1 MNKNFKLIK
10 LSILCILLLSV
21 TFGCNLPTR
30 TESSENVASSSP
42 MKLGEMKEV
51 LGGVLVAGEA
61 ITVDSPGDPLDGMRI
76 FAPEN
81 ALTEPVDINISYQEV
96 KSHSYGE
103 HFEPITPLIDI
114 DLQTVSPEDFLEITV
129 PLKVPDGYF
138 ALPFH
143 IDPETNQLE
152 GLPVVGETADSLT
165 FVSKRFSKFIFA
177 MVREIALYEDIDTS
191 FVFGKSNFKF
201 PNMGSWFTPNG
212 HCAGQSLANLYYH
225 EKYEDKPLF
234 DAYDGY
240 DTAFFETPDLW
251 EDDVMV
257 YKLSSIVQSNV
268 WFEGNPD
275 VTYWANFEKRN
286 PLRTYFTIAYLMLI
300 TGKPQLIILSAG
312 EGGEGH
318 AIIAY
323 QKTGSTFYIYDPNIP
338 KDGTRTVAFDLNS
351 SSFQPY
357 HSSLKSNGTPLAFS
371 HFYYIPPKDL
381 VHWELIGD
389 LWSQVESGSLTSDPF
404 PRFRINIVDRDSS
417 FQKMPAI
424 TVEREYETNN
434 AVIDVFVDQ
443 INIPGEVTI
452 WQTASDYQTPT
463 QIATKNI
470 GETTYLNL
478 SQGENFFGF
487 NIRTKSD
494 DGTLNWAGFKWIKIT
509 LSESDEQVE
518 EEKPDKLAN
527 LSLEEC
533 DMTRYLTIEM
543 DEAKNLKFQENSPCS
558 HDCSAKIK
566 ITNDSS
572 ELVNIFYFQYAFAR
586 DTGLSWTGER
596 WDGFGATAPGDV
608 KEYGFFRRYEVS
620 GDCQWV
626 NQGVSKIGAIRSDQR
641 CTWLADQYNNN
652 FDGSGIEWLEIVS
665 PCP

>member
-30 TESSENVASSSP
+30 TESSENAASSSP

-51 LGGVLVAGEA
+51 LGGVLVAGKA
-61 ITVDSPGDPLDGMRI
+61 ITVDSPGNPLDGMQI
-76 FAPEN
+76 YAPEN
-81 ALTEPVDINISYQEV
+81 SLTEPVEINISYQEV

-114 DLQTVSPEDFLEITV
+114 DLQNVSPEDFLEITV

-257 YKLSSIVQSNV
+257 YKLSSIVQSYA
-268 WFEGNPD
+268 WIAGNPD
-275 VTYWANFEKRN
+275 VIYWTNFEISD
-286 PLRTYFTIAYLMLI
+286 PLRTYFTVAYLMLV
-300 TGKPQLIILSAG
+300 TGKPQLIVLDAVD
-312 EGGEGH
+312 GGGGH

-323 QKTGSTFYIYDPNIP
+323 QKTGSIFNIYDPNFP
-338 KDGTRTVAFDLNS
+338 KDSTRTVAFDLDGS
-351 SSFQPY
+351 LFQDY
-357 HSSLKSNGTPLAFS
+357 HSGLEADGAPITFNQ
-371 HFYYIPPKDL
+371 FYFIPPKDI
-381 VHWELIGD
+381 VNWELIGD
-389 LWSQVESGSLTSDPF
+389 LWSQVDNGSLTSDPF
-404 PRFRINIVDRDSS
+404 PHFRINIVDRDSS
-417 FQKMPAI
+417 FQQLPAI
-424 TVEREYETNN
+424 AVEREYETNN
-434 AVIDVFVDQ
+434 AVVDVFVDQ

-463 QIATKNI
+463 QIATTNI

-478 SQGENFFGF
+478 NQGENYFGF
-487 NIRTKSD
+487 NIKTRSEKGS
-494 DGTLNWAGFKWIKIT
+494 LNWAGFKWIKIT
-509 LSESDEQVE
+509 LSESDDEQE
-518 EEKPDKLAN
+518 DKKEDQAN

-533 DMTRYLTIEM
+533 DMTHYLTVEM
-543 DEAKNLKFQENSPCS
+543 EGAKTLDFPDTSPCS